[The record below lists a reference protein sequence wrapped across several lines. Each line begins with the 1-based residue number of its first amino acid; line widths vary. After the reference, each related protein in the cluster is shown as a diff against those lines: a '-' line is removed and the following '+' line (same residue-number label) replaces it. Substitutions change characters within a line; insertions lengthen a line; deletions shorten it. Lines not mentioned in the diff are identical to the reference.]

1 MITIV
6 GPIPAEYRH
15 AEWGEV
21 FPPFYITDRMRD
33 GRYKGAVYDPGPFTT
48 DGKYTGDLKKSED
61 DISR

>member
-15 AEWGEV
+15 AEWGEE

-33 GRYKGAVYDPGPFTT
+33 GRYKGAIYDPGPLYNWWEIHRRFEEIR
-48 DGKYTGDLKKSED
+48 G
-61 DISR
+61 

>member
-33 GRYKGAVYDPGPFTT
+33 GRYKGAIYDPGPL
-48 DGKYTGDLKKSED
+48 YN
-61 DISR
+61 